1 MPNGPSRAIWKRV
14 PCWAKTK
21 VSLYGRGGK
30 SAPGGMIS
38 GSARGGSGRDI
49 RSWPI
54 VSSLDECMGNAEQG
68 WRSDQH
74 VATMPPN
81 PRENKDDRRMPLV
94 SRPLQTCLPPEGRQV
109 RALQVARIQ
118 SFASTASRNRRILP
132 IVPSRLWSAP

>member
-30 SAPGGMIS
+30 SALGGIIS

-54 VSSLDECMGNAEQG
+54 GSSLDECMGNLSEGGVPISMWRRCRRTQG
-68 WRSDQH
+68 RTK
-74 VATMPPN
+74 ATGDCP
-81 PRENKDDRRMPLV
+81 
-94 SRPLQTCLPPEGRQV
+94 
-109 RALQVARIQ
+109 
-118 SFASTASRNRRILP
+118 
-132 IVPSRLWSAP
+132 

>member
-30 SAPGGMIS
+30 SALGGIIS
-38 GSARGGSGRDI
+38 GSARGGSGRDV

-74 VATMPPN
+74 VATMPSN
-81 PRENKDDRRMPLV
+81 PRENKGDRRLPLG
-94 SRPLQTCLPPEGRQV
+94 SRPLQTCLPPEGGRSGYSRMRRLIRLKMV
-109 RALQVARIQ
+109 RTERAAAPENTTVA
-118 SFASTASRNRRILP
+118 
-132 IVPSRLWSAP
+132 